1 MILMKTI
8 NFLKTHKMSVLSMLL
23 VVAAA
28 LLGADP
34 GFAMAVDPVELSD
47 PANPSSNLEQYDAS
61 TNPGGRP
68 ADETIQ
74 QDEQGFKTQLQGKAA
89 TGTDVT
95 DAGLEAED
103 YDERVDN
110 FKKFAFPLETYVA
123 RRCRPQKVKSYIHKH
138 YRSGST
144 DLVATYTGDSFAI
157 TAGSNTSGKYTYT
170 TNILTIP
177 VSDISN
183 PEALLEYST
192 VAVRGIEGFKKDE
205 SGNEISDG
213 EMILYVLDHK
223 DTNDKVKFY
232 VMNPPVNTT
241 GSPTSV
247 TFAANTEMYVMATAC
262 SESQMRVAPETWLPE
277 GFDQYLQKK
286 IETVVITDYFDEQ
299 TKKVSHKTQQ
309 VLDNAAYNFK
319 RKCARSHWNGTMGAK
334 DIVVPETG
342 RERVYMENGLLRQ
355 VNMLYTHGAELTDD
369 DLLAMTTLMFTDNSA
384 SEDATVFCGKK
395 AMKRFIQLVN
405 SADKYK
411 DVGKVEVND
420 YGIRVR
426 NYSDNFGTLEF
437 VWDRTLDDL
446 GYEEYMVCLDLK
458 NATRY
463 YMKNEYKTTRDMSK
477 TGEAREA
484 KEHNLCRIDCVAL
497 NGFNSIIACPSSM
510 ALSAKNTGGI
520 QAEFHSVSAL
530 PTGSALTPTAKTYR
544 YYLTADD
551 SDAGFSKGDVVEW
564 NTELDG
570 WVPFEGLIRA

>member
-1 MILMKTI
+1 MKTL
-8 NFLKTHKMSVLSMLL
+8 NYLKTHKMSVLSMLL

-28 LLGADP
+28 VLGADP
-34 GFAMAVDPVELSD
+34 GFAMAVEGPELA
-47 PANPSSNLEQYDAS
+47 PAANPSSNMDTYDAS

-68 ADETIQ
+68 ADETLQ
-74 QDEQGFKTQLQGKAA
+74 QDEQGGKTQLQGKAA

-110 FKKFAFPLETYVA
+110 FKKFAFPIETYVA
-123 RRCRPQKVKSYIHKH
+123 RRCRAVKAKSYIHKH
-138 YRSGST
+138 YRAGST
-144 DLVATYTGDSFAI
+144 DLVATFTGSTFSI
-157 TAGSNTSGKYTYT
+157 TAGSNTANRYAYQTQ
-170 TNILTIP
+170 ILTLP
-177 VSDISN
+177 VANIDN
-183 PEALLEYST
+183 PEALMEYST
-192 VAVRGIEGFKKDE
+192 VAVRGVEGYKKDE
-205 SGNEISDG
+205 NGSEISDG

-223 DTNDKVKFY
+223 DNSDNVKFY
-232 VMNPPVNTT
+232 VMNPPINTT

-247 TFAANTEMYVMATAC
+247 SFPANTEMYVMATAC
-262 SESQMRVAPETWLPE
+262 AESQMHVAPETWLPE

-309 VLDNAAYNFK
+309 VLDSAAYNFK
-319 RKCARSHWNGTMGAK
+319 RKCARSHWNGTMGRK
-334 DIVVPETG
+334 DVIVPETG
-342 RERVYMENGLLRQ
+342 REAVYMENGLLRQ
-355 VNMLYTHGAELTDD
+355 VNMLYTHGTDLTDD
-369 DLLAMTTLMFTDNSA
+369 DLLAITTLMFTDNA
-384 SEDATVFCGKK
+384 MSEDATVFCGKK
-395 AMKRFIQLVN
+395 AMKRFIRLVN

-411 DVGKVEVND
+411 DVGKVEVNN

-426 NYSDNFGTLEF
+426 TYSDNFGTLEF

-446 GYEEYMVCLDLK
+446 GYEEYMVVLDLR

-497 NGFNSIIACPSSM
+497 NGFNSILVCPSSL

-520 QAEFHSVSAL
+520 QAEFHSVAAL

-551 SDAGFSKGDVVEW
+551 STSGFKKGDVVEW
-564 NTELDG
+564 SVDFDG
-570 WVPFEGLIRA
+570 WVNYEGLIRA

>member
-1 MILMKTI
+1 MKTL
-8 NFLKTHKMSVLSMLL
+8 NYLKTHKMGVLSALL

-34 GFAMAVDPVELSD
+34 GFAMAVDPVDLAGN
-47 PANPSSNLEQYDAS
+47 ANPSSNLETYDAS

-74 QDEQGFKTQLQGKAA
+74 QDEQGGKTQLQGKAA

-110 FKKFAFPLETYVA
+110 FKKFAFPIETYVA
-123 RRCRPQKVKSYIHKH
+123 RRCRAVKAKSYIHKH
-138 YRSGST
+138 YRAGST
-144 DLVATYTGDSFAI
+144 DLVATFTGSTFSI
-157 TAGSNTSGKYTYT
+157 TAGSNTANRYAYQTQ
-170 TNILTIP
+170 ILTLP
-177 VSDISN
+177 VAYIDN
-183 PEALLEYST
+183 PEALMEYST
-192 VAVRGIEGFKKDE
+192 VAVRGVEGFKKDG

-223 DTNDKVKFY
+223 DNSDNVKFY
-232 VMNPPVNTT
+232 VMNPPINTT

-247 TFAANTEMYVMATAC
+247 SFAANTEMYVMATAC
-262 SESQMRVAPETWLPE
+262 AESQMHVAPETWLPE

-309 VLDNAAYNFK
+309 VLDSAAYNFK

-334 DIVVPETG
+334 DVIVPETG

-355 VNMLYTHGAELTDD
+355 VNMLYTHGSDLTDD
-369 DLLAMTTLMFTDNSA
+369 DLLAITTLMFTDNA
-384 SEDATVFCGKK
+384 MSEDATVFCGKK
-395 AMKRFIQLVN
+395 AMKRFIRLVN

-411 DVGKVEVND
+411 DVGKVEVNN

-426 NYSDNFGTLEF
+426 TYSDNFGTLEF

-446 GYEEYMVCLDLK
+446 GYEEYMVVLDLR

-463 YMKNEYKTTRDMSK
+463 YMKNDYKTTRDMSK

-497 NGFNSIIACPSSM
+497 NGFNSILVCPSSL

-551 SDAGFSKGDVVEW
+551 QTAGFSKGDVVEW
-564 NTELDG
+564 STDFDG
-570 WVPFEGLIRA
+570 WVNYEGLIRA

>member
-1 MILMKTI
+1 MKTI
-8 NFLKTHKMSVLSMLL
+8 NYLKTHKMSFAMMLM
-23 VVAAA
+23 VVVAA

-34 GFAMAVDPVELSD
+34 GFAMAVDPVDLAD
-47 PANPSSNLEQYDAS
+47 PANPSENLEQYDAS

-68 ADETIQ
+68 ADETLQ
-74 QDEQGFKTQLQGKAA
+74 QDEQGGKTQLQGKAA

-110 FKKFAFPLETYVA
+110 FKKFAFPIETYVA
-123 RRCRPQKVKSYIHKH
+123 RRCRAVKAKSYIHKH
-138 YRSGST
+138 YRAGSS
-144 DLVATYTGDSFAI
+144 DLVATYTGSSFTI
-157 TAGSNTSGKYTYT
+157 TAGANTANKYAYQTQ
-170 TNILTIP
+170 ILTIP
-177 VSDISN
+177 VSDIDN
-183 PEALLEYST
+183 PESLMEYST
-192 VAVRGIEGFKKDE
+192 VAVRGVEGYKKDE
-205 SGNEISDG
+205 SGNEVSDG

-223 DTNDKVKFY
+223 DSSDKVKFY
-232 VMNPPVNTT
+232 VMNPPINTS

-262 SESQMRVAPETWLPE
+262 SESQMRVAPETYLPE

-299 TKKVSHKTQQ
+299 TKKISHKTQQ

-334 DIVVPETG
+334 DVMVPETG

-355 VNMLYTHGAELTDD
+355 VNMLYTHGAELSDD
-369 DLLAMTTLMFTDNSA
+369 DLLAITTLMFTDNA
-384 SEDATVFCGKK
+384 MSEDATVFCGKK
-395 AMKRFIQLVN
+395 AMKRFIRLVN

-411 DVGKVEVND
+411 DVGKVEVNN

-446 GYEEYMVCLDLK
+446 GYEEYMVVLDLK

-463 YMKNEYKTTRDMSK
+463 YMKNDYKTTRDMSK

-497 NGFNSIIACPSSM
+497 NGFNSILVCPSSM

-551 SDAGFSKGDVVEW
+551 ATSGFKKGDVVEW
-564 NTELDG
+564 SVDFDG
-570 WVPFEGLIRA
+570 WVNYEGLIRA

>member
-1 MILMKTI
+1 MKTL
-8 NFLKTHKMSVLSMLL
+8 NYLKTHKMGVLSALL

-34 GFAMAVDPVELSD
+34 GFAMAIDPVDLAGN
-47 PANPSSNLEQYDAS
+47 ANPSSNLETYDAS

-74 QDEQGFKTQLQGKAA
+74 QDEQGGKTQLQGKAA

-110 FKKFAFPLETYVA
+110 FKKFAFPIETYVA
-123 RRCRPQKVKSYIHKH
+123 RRCRAVKAKSYIHKH
-138 YRSGST
+138 YRAGST
-144 DLVATYTGDSFAI
+144 DLVATFTGSTFSI
-157 TAGSNTSGKYTYT
+157 TAGSNTANRYAYQTQ
-170 TNILTIP
+170 ILTLP
-177 VSDISN
+177 VAYVDN
-183 PEALLEYST
+183 PEALMEYST
-192 VAVRGIEGFKKDE
+192 VAVRGVEGFKKDD

-223 DTNDKVKFY
+223 DNSDFVKFY
-232 VMNPPVNTT
+232 VMNPPINTT

-247 TFAANTEMYVMATAC
+247 SFAANTEMYVMATAC
-262 SESQMRVAPETWLPE
+262 AESQMHVAPETWLPE

-309 VLDNAAYNFK
+309 VLDSAAYNFK

-334 DIVVPETG
+334 DVIVPETG

-355 VNMLYTHGAELTDD
+355 VNMLYTHGSDLTDD
-369 DLLAMTTLMFTDNSA
+369 DLLAITTLMFTDNA
-384 SEDATVFCGKK
+384 MSEDATVFCGKK
-395 AMKRFIQLVN
+395 AMKRFIRLVN

-411 DVGKVEVND
+411 DVGKVEVNN

-426 NYSDNFGTLEF
+426 TYSDNFGTLEF

-446 GYEEYMVCLDLK
+446 GYEEYMVVLDLR

-463 YMKNEYKTTRDMSK
+463 YMKNDYKTTRDMSK

-497 NGFNSIIACPSSM
+497 NGFNSILVCPSSL

-551 SDAGFSKGDVVEW
+551 KEAGFSKGDVVEW
-564 NTELDG
+564 STDFDG
-570 WVPFEGLIRA
+570 WVNYEGLIRA

>member
-1 MILMKTI
+1 MKTFK
-8 NFLKTHKMSVLSMLL
+8 FLKTHKMCVLSALL
-23 VVAAA
+23 VIAAA

-34 GFAMAVDPVELSD
+34 GFAMAVDPVDLAPE
-47 PANPSSNLEQYDAS
+47 ANPSDNLNTYDAQS
-61 TNPGGRP
+61 NPGGRP

-74 QDEQGFKTQLQGKAA
+74 QDEQGGKTQLQGKAA

-110 FKKFAFPLETYVA
+110 FKKFAFPIETYVA
-123 RRCRPQKVKSYIHKH
+123 RRCRAQKVKSYIHKH

-144 DLVATYTGDSFAI
+144 DLVSTFTGSSFNI
-157 TAGSNTSGKYTYT
+157 TAGSNTAGRYAYQTQ
-170 TNILTIP
+170 ILTIP
-177 VSDISN
+177 VANIDN

-192 VAVRGIEGFKKDE
+192 VAVRGVEGYKKDE
-205 SGNEISDG
+205 NGNEVSDG
-213 EMILYVLDHK
+213 ELILYVLDHK
-223 DTNDKVKFY
+223 DNSENVKFY
-232 VMNPPVNTT
+232 VMNPPINTT
-241 GSPTSV
+241 GTATSV

-262 SESQMRVAPETWLPE
+262 SESQMHVAPETWLPE
-277 GFDQYLQKK
+277 GFDQFLQKK

-319 RKCARSHWNGTMGAK
+319 RKCARSHWNSTMGSK
-334 DIVVPETG
+334 DIMVPETG

-369 DLLAMTTLMFTDNSA
+369 DLLALTTLMFTDNA
-384 SEDATVFCGKK
+384 MSEDATVFCGKK
-395 AMKRFIQLVN
+395 ALKRFIRLVN

-411 DVGKVEVND
+411 DVGKVEVNN

-426 NYSDNFGTLEF
+426 KYEDNFGTLEF

-446 GYEEYMVCLDLK
+446 GYEEYMVVLDLK

-463 YMKNEYKTTRDMSK
+463 YMVNDKKTTRDMSK

-484 KEHNLCRIDCVAL
+484 KEHNLSRIDCVAL
-497 NGFNSIIACPSSM
+497 NGFNSILVCPSSL

-520 QAEFHSVSAL
+520 QAEFHSVAAL
-530 PTGSALTPTAKTYR
+530 PTGNDLTATAKTYR

-551 SDAGFSKGDVVEW
+551 AASGFNKGDVVEW
-564 NTELDG
+564 STDFDG
-570 WVPFEGLIRA
+570 WVNYEGLIRA

>member
-1 MILMKTI
+1 MKTI

-34 GFAMAVDPVELSD
+34 GFAMAVDPVDLAGN
-47 PANPSSNLEQYDAS
+47 ANPSSNLETYDAS

-74 QDEQGFKTQLQGKAA
+74 QDEQGGKTQLQGKAA

-95 DAGLEAED
+95 DAGLEADD

-123 RRCRPQKVKSYIHKH
+123 RRCRPVKAKSYIHKH
-138 YRSGST
+138 YRAGST
-144 DLVATYTGDSFAI
+144 DLVATWTGSSFSI
-157 TAGSNTSGKYTYT
+157 TAGSNTSNRYAYQTQ
-170 TNILTIP
+170 ILTLP
-177 VSDISN
+177 VANLDN
-183 PEALLEYST
+183 PEALMEYST
-192 VAVRGIEGFKKDE
+192 VAVRGVEGYKKDE
-205 SGNEISDG
+205 SGSEISDG

-223 DTNDKVKFY
+223 DTNDYVKCY
-232 VMNPPVNTT
+232 VMNPPFNTT

-262 SESQMRVAPETWLPE
+262 AESQMHVAPETWLPE

-309 VLDNAAYNFK
+309 VLDSAAYNFK

-334 DIVVPETG
+334 DVIVPETG

-355 VNMLYTHGAELTDD
+355 VNMLYTHGTDLTDD
-369 DLLAMTTLMFTDNSA
+369 DLLAITTLMFTDNA
-384 SEDATVFCGKK
+384 MSEDATVFCGKK
-395 AMKRFIQLVN
+395 AMKRFIRLVN

-411 DVGKVEVND
+411 DVGKVGVNE

-446 GYEEYMVCLDLK
+446 GYEEYMVVLDLK

-497 NGFNSIIACPSSM
+497 NGFNSILVCPSYL

-530 PTGSALTPTAKTYR
+530 PAGSALTPTAKTYR

-551 SDAGFSKGDVVEW
+551 KDAGFYKGDVVEW
-564 NTELDG
+564 STDFDG
-570 WVPFEGLIRA
+570 WVNYEGLIRA

>member
-1 MILMKTI
+1 MKTFK
-8 NFLKTHKMSVLSMLL
+8 FLKTHKMCVLSALL
-23 VVAAA
+23 VIAAA

-34 GFAMAVDPVELSD
+34 GFAMAVDPVDLAPE
-47 PANPSSNLEQYDAS
+47 ANPSDNLNTYDAQS
-61 TNPGGRP
+61 NPGGRP

-74 QDEQGFKTQLQGKAA
+74 QDEQGGKTQLQGKAA

-110 FKKFAFPLETYVA
+110 FKKFAFPIETYVA
-123 RRCRPQKVKSYIHKH
+123 RRCRAQKVKSYIHKH

-144 DLVATYTGDSFAI
+144 DLVSTFTGSSFNI
-157 TAGSNTSGKYTYT
+157 TAGSNTAGRYAYQTQ
-170 TNILTIP
+170 ILTIP
-177 VSDISN
+177 VANIDN

-192 VAVRGIEGFKKDE
+192 VAVRGVEGYKKDE
-205 SGNEISDG
+205 NGNEVSDG
-213 EMILYVLDHK
+213 ELILYVLDHK
-223 DTNDKVKFY
+223 DNSENVKFY
-232 VMNPPVNTT
+232 VMNPPINTT
-241 GSPTSV
+241 GTATSV

-262 SESQMRVAPETWLPE
+262 SESQMHVAPETWLPE
-277 GFDQYLQKK
+277 GFDQFLQKK

-319 RKCARSHWNGTMGAK
+319 RKCARSHWNSTMGSK
-334 DIVVPETG
+334 DIMVHETG

-369 DLLAMTTLMFTDNSA
+369 DLLALTTLMFTDNA
-384 SEDATVFCGKK
+384 MSEDATVFCGKK
-395 AMKRFIQLVN
+395 ALKRFIRLVN

-411 DVGKVEVND
+411 DVGKVEVNN

-426 NYSDNFGTLEF
+426 KYEDNFGTLEF

-446 GYEEYMVCLDLK
+446 GYEEYMVVLDLK

-463 YMKNEYKTTRDMSK
+463 YMVNDKKTTRDMSK

-484 KEHNLCRIDCVAL
+484 KEHNLSRIDCVAL
-497 NGFNSIIACPSSM
+497 NGFNSILVCPSSL

-520 QAEFHSVSAL
+520 QAEFHSVAAL
-530 PTGSALTPTAKTYR
+530 PTGNDLTATAKTYR

-551 SDAGFSKGDVVEW
+551 AASGFNKGDVVEW
-564 NTELDG
+564 STDFDG
-570 WVPFEGLIRA
+570 WVNYEGLIRA

>member
-1 MILMKTI
+1 MKTI
-8 NFLKTHKMSVLSMLL
+8 NYLKTHKMSVLMMLMV
-23 VVAAA
+23 VVAG

-34 GFAMAVDPVELSD
+34 GFAMAVDPVDLAGD
-47 PANPSSNLEQYDAS
+47 ANPSENLEQYDAS

-74 QDEQGFKTQLQGKAA
+74 QDEQGGKTQLQGKAA

-110 FKKFAFPLETYVA
+110 FKKFAFPIETYVA
-123 RRCRPQKVKSYIHKH
+123 RRCRAVKAKSYIHKH
-138 YRSGST
+138 YRAGSS
-144 DLVATYTGDSFAI
+144 DLVATYTGSSFTI
-157 TAGSNTSGKYTYT
+157 TAGANTSGKYAYQTQ
-170 TNILTIP
+170 ILTIP
-177 VSDISN
+177 VSDIDN
-183 PEALLEYST
+183 PESLMEYST
-192 VAVRGIEGFKKDE
+192 VAVRGVEGYKKDE
-205 SGNEISDG
+205 SGNEVSDG

-223 DTNDKVKFY
+223 DNSDKVKFY
-232 VMNPPVNTT
+232 VMNPPINTS

-262 SESQMRVAPETWLPE
+262 SESQMRVAPETYLPE

-299 TKKVSHKTQQ
+299 TKKISHKTQQ

-334 DIVVPETG
+334 DVMVPETG

-355 VNMLYTHGAELTDD
+355 VNMLYTHGAELSDD
-369 DLLAMTTLMFTDNSA
+369 DLLAITTLMFTDNA
-384 SEDATVFCGKK
+384 MSEDATVFCGKK
-395 AMKRFIQLVN
+395 AMKRFIRLVN

-411 DVGKVEVND
+411 DVGKVEVNN

-446 GYEEYMVCLDLK
+446 GYEEYMVVLDLK

-463 YMKNEYKTTRDMSK
+463 YMKNDYKTTRDMSK

-497 NGFNSIIACPSSM
+497 NGFNSILVCPSSM

-530 PTGSALTPTAKTYR
+530 PTGSALTATAKTYR

-551 SDAGFSKGDVVEW
+551 SASGFKKGDVVEW
-564 NTELDG
+564 SVDFDG
-570 WVPFEGLIRA
+570 WVNYEGLIRA

>member
-1 MILMKTI
+1 MKTI

-23 VVAAA
+23 VVVAA

-34 GFAMAVDPVELSD
+34 GFAMAVDPVDLAA
-47 PANPSSNLEQYDAS
+47 PANPSENLETYDAS

-68 ADETIQ
+68 ADETLQ
-74 QDEQGFKTQLQGKAA
+74 TDEQGGKTQLQGKAA

-103 YDERVDN
+103 YDANVDN
-110 FKKFAFPLETYVA
+110 FKKFAFPIETYVA
-123 RRCRPQKVKSYIHKH
+123 RRCRAQKVGSYIHKH

-144 DLVATYTGDSFAI
+144 DLVATYTGSDITI
-157 TAGSNTSGKYTYT
+157 TAGQNTSTTYINST
-170 TNILTIP
+170 HILTIP
-177 VSDISN
+177 VSDFEN
-183 PEALLEYST
+183 PECLLEYST
-192 VAVRGIEGFKKDE
+192 VAVRGVEGFKKDE

-223 DTNDKVKFY
+223 DASDKVKFY
-232 VMNPPVNTT
+232 VMNPPINTT
-241 GSPTSV
+241 GTATSV
-247 TFAANTEMYVMATAC
+247 TFAANTSLYVMATAC

-334 DIVVPETG
+334 DIMVPETG

-355 VNMLYTHGAELTDD
+355 VNMLYTHGAELTDN
-369 DLLAMTTLMFTDNSA
+369 DLLALTTLMFTDNSA

-395 AMKRFIQLVN
+395 ALKRFIQLVN

-411 DVGKVEVND
+411 DVGKVEVNR

-426 NYSDNFGTLEF
+426 KYEDNFGSLEF

-446 GYEEYMVCLDLK
+446 GYEEYMVVLDLK

-463 YMKNEYKTTRDMSK
+463 YMRNDQKTTRDMSK

-497 NGFNSIIACPSSM
+497 NGFNSILVCPSSM

-530 PTGSALTPTAKTYR
+530 PTGSALDATAKSYR

-551 SDAGFSKGDVVEW
+551 STSGFFKGDVVEW
-564 NTELDG
+564 NADLDG
-570 WVPFEGLIRA
+570 WVNYEGLIRA

>member
-1 MILMKTI
+1 MKTF
-8 NFLKTHKMSVLSMLL
+8 NFLKTHKMSIASMLL

-34 GFAMAVDPVELSD
+34 GFAMAVDPVDLAGN
-47 PANPSSNLEQYDAS
+47 ANPSSNLETYDAS

-74 QDEQGFKTQLQGKAA
+74 QDEQGGKTQLQGKAA

-95 DAGLEAED
+95 DAGLEADD

-123 RRCRPQKVKSYIHKH
+123 RRCRPVKAKSYIHKH
-138 YRSGST
+138 YRAGST
-144 DLVATYTGDSFAI
+144 DLVATWTGSSFSI
-157 TAGSNTSGKYTYT
+157 TAGSNTSNRYAYQTQ
-170 TNILTIP
+170 ILTLP
-177 VSDISN
+177 VANLDN
-183 PEALLEYST
+183 PEALMEYST
-192 VAVRGIEGFKKDE
+192 VAVRGVEGYKKDE
-205 SGNEISDG
+205 SGSEISDG

-223 DTNDKVKFY
+223 DTNDYVKCY
-232 VMNPPVNTT
+232 VMNPPFNTT

-262 SESQMRVAPETWLPE
+262 AESQMHVAPETWLPE

-309 VLDNAAYNFK
+309 VLDSAAYNFK

-334 DIVVPETG
+334 DVIVPETG

-355 VNMLYTHGAELTDD
+355 VNMLYTHGTDLTDD
-369 DLLAMTTLMFTDNSA
+369 DLLAITTLMFTDNA
-384 SEDATVFCGKK
+384 MSEDATVFCGKK
-395 AMKRFIQLVN
+395 AMKRFIRLVN

-411 DVGKVEVND
+411 DVGKVEVNE

-446 GYEEYMVCLDLK
+446 GYEEYMVVLDLK

-497 NGFNSIIACPSSM
+497 NGFNSILVCPSYL

-530 PTGSALTPTAKTYR
+530 PAGSALTPTAKTYR

-551 SDAGFSKGDVVEW
+551 KVAGFYKGDVVEW
-564 NTELDG
+564 STDFDG
-570 WVPFEGLIRA
+570 WVNYEGLIRA

>member
-1 MILMKTI
+1 MKTL
-8 NFLKTHKMSVLSMLL
+8 NFLKTHKMSVLSALL
-23 VVAAA
+23 VIAAA
-28 LLGADP
+28 LLGADL
-34 GFAMAVDPVELSD
+34 GFAMAVDPVDLAPD
-47 PANPSSNLEQYDAS
+47 ANPSDNLELYNAS

-74 QDEQGFKTQLQGKAA
+74 TDEQGGKTQLQGHAA

-103 YDERVDN
+103 YDARVDN

-123 RRCRPQKVKSYIHKH
+123 RRCRPQKVNSYIHKH

-144 DLVATYTGDSFAI
+144 DLVAVYTGSSFSI
-157 TAGSNTSGKYTYT
+157 TAGANTSGIFTANT
-170 TNILTIP
+170 SILTLS
-177 VSDISN
+177 VSDFDN
-183 PEALLEYST
+183 AEALMEYST
-192 VAVRGIEGFKKDE
+192 VAVRGVEGFKKDE
-205 SGNEISDG
+205 SGNEVSDG

-223 DTNDKVKFY
+223 DGSDKVKFY
-232 VMNPPVNTT
+232 VMNPPVDATS
-241 GSPTSV
+241 GSATSV
-247 TFAANTEMYVMATAC
+247 TFAPNTELYVMATAC
-262 SESQMRVAPETWLPE
+262 SESQMRVAPETYLPE
-277 GFDQYLQKK
+277 GFDQFLQKK

-299 TKKVSHKTQQ
+299 TKKISHKTQQ

-319 RKCARSHWNGTMGAK
+319 RKCARSHWNGTMGSK
-334 DIVVPETG
+334 DIMVPETG

-355 VNMLYTHGAELTDD
+355 VNMLYTHGFDLTDD
-369 DLLAMTTLMFTDNSA
+369 DLLAITTLMFTDNA
-384 SEDATVFCGKK
+384 MSEDATVFCGKK
-395 AMKRFIQLVN
+395 AMKRFIRLVN
-405 SADKYK
+405 SANKYK

-446 GYEEYMVCLDLK
+446 GYEEYMVVLDLK

-497 NGFNSIIACPSSM
+497 NGYNSILVCPSSL

-520 QAEFHSVSAL
+520 QAEFQSVSAL
-530 PTGSALTPTAKTYR
+530 PSGSALDATAKTKK

-551 SDAGFSKGDVVEW
+551 DTNGFYKGDVVEW
-564 NTELDG
+564 SVDLDG
-570 WVPFEGLIRA
+570 WVYYEGVIRNA

>member
-1 MILMKTI
+1 MKTL
-8 NFLKTHKMSVLSMLL
+8 NYLKTHKMGVLSALL

-34 GFAMAVDPVELSD
+34 GFAMAIDPVDLAGN
-47 PANPSSNLEQYDAS
+47 ANPSSNLETYDAS

-74 QDEQGFKTQLQGKAA
+74 QDEQGGKTQLQGKAA

-110 FKKFAFPLETYVA
+110 FKKFAFPIETYVA
-123 RRCRPQKVKSYIHKH
+123 RRCRAVKAKSYIHKH
-138 YRSGST
+138 YRAGST
-144 DLVATYTGDSFAI
+144 DLVATFTGSSFNI
-157 TAGSNTSGKYTYT
+157 TAGSNTANRYAYQTQ
-170 TNILTIP
+170 ILTLP
-177 VSDISN
+177 VAYIDN
-183 PEALLEYST
+183 PEALMEYST
-192 VAVRGIEGFKKDE
+192 VAVRGVEGFKKDD

-223 DTNDKVKFY
+223 DNSDNVKFY
-232 VMNPPVNTT
+232 VMNPPINTT

-247 TFAANTEMYVMATAC
+247 SFAANTEMYVMATAC
-262 SESQMRVAPETWLPE
+262 AESQMHVAPETWLPE

-309 VLDNAAYNFK
+309 VLDSAAYNFK

-334 DIVVPETG
+334 DVIVPETG

-355 VNMLYTHGAELTDD
+355 VNMLYTHGSDLTDD
-369 DLLAMTTLMFTDNSA
+369 DLLAITTLMFTDNA
-384 SEDATVFCGKK
+384 MSEDATVFCGKK
-395 AMKRFIQLVN
+395 AMKRFIRLVN

-411 DVGKVEVND
+411 DVGKVEVNN

-426 NYSDNFGTLEF
+426 TYSDNFGTLEF

-446 GYEEYMVCLDLK
+446 GYEEYMVVLDLR

-463 YMKNEYKTTRDMSK
+463 YMKNDYKTTRDMSK

-497 NGFNSIIACPSSM
+497 NGFNSILVCPSSL

-551 SDAGFSKGDVVEW
+551 KTAGFSKGDVVEW
-564 NTELDG
+564 STDFDG
-570 WVPFEGLIRA
+570 WVNYEGLIRA

>member
-1 MILMKTI
+1 MKKF
-8 NFLKTHKMSVLSMLL
+8 NFIKTHKMSVASLLL
-23 VVAAA
+23 VVAAV

-47 PANPSSNLEQYDAS
+47 PGNPSSNMEEYNAS

-68 ADETIQ
+68 EEETLKP
-74 QDEQGFKTQLQGKAA
+74 DEQGGKTQLQGQAA
-89 TGTDVT
+89 KGTDVT

-110 FKKFAFPLETYVA
+110 FKKFAFPIETYVA
-123 RRCRPQKVKSYIHKH
+123 RRCRAVKAKSYIHKH

-144 DLVATYTGDSFAI
+144 DLVAIFTGSSFTI
-157 TAGSNTSGKYTYT
+157 TAGQNTSNRYDYQKK
-170 TNILTIP
+170 ILTLP
-177 VSDISN
+177 VEYVDN
-183 PEALLEYST
+183 ADALMEYST
-192 VAVRGIEGFKKDE
+192 VAVRGVEGYKKDE
-205 SGNEISDG
+205 NGNEISDG
-213 EMILYVLDHK
+213 EMVLFVLDNK
-223 DTNDKVKFY
+223 DNSSFVKFY
-232 VMNPPVNTT
+232 VMNPPINTT
-241 GSPTSV
+241 GTATSV
-247 TFAANTEMYVMATAC
+247 TFGANTEMYVMATAG
-262 SESQMRVAPETWLPE
+262 SESQMNVAPETWLPE
-277 GFDQYLQKK
+277 SFDQYLQKK

-319 RKCARSHWNGTMGAK
+319 RKCARSHWNGTMG
-334 DIVVPETG
+334 IVDVNNPSTG
-342 RERVYMENGLLRQ
+342 REHAYMENGLLRQ
-355 VNMLYTHGAELTDD
+355 INMLYTTGQDLTDD
-369 DLLAMTTLMFTDNSA
+369 DLLAITTLMFTDNA
-384 SEDATVFCGKK
+384 MSEDATVFCGKK
-395 AMKRFIQLVN
+395 ALKRLIRLVN

-411 DVGKVEVND
+411 DVGRVEVND

-426 NYSDNFGTLEF
+426 KYEDNFGSLEF

-446 GYEEYMVCLDLK
+446 GYEEYMVVLDLK

-463 YMKNEYKTTRDMSK
+463 YLKPEYKTTRDMSK

-497 NGFNSIIACPSSM
+497 NGFNSILVCPSSL

-551 SDAGFSKGDVVEW
+551 STAGFSKGDVVEW
-564 NTELDG
+564 STDFEG
-570 WVPFEGLIRA
+570 WVPYEGLIRA

>member
-1 MILMKTI
+1 MKTI
-8 NFLKTHKMSVLSMLL
+8 NYLKTHKMSVLMMLMV
-23 VVAAA
+23 VVAG

-34 GFAMAVDPVELSD
+34 GFAMAVDPVDLAGD
-47 PANPSSNLEQYDAS
+47 ANPSDNLEQYDAS

-74 QDEQGFKTQLQGKAA
+74 QDEQGGKTQLQGKAA

-110 FKKFAFPLETYVA
+110 FKKFAFPIETYVA
-123 RRCRPQKVKSYIHKH
+123 RRCRAVKAKSYIHKH
-138 YRSGST
+138 YRAGSS
-144 DLVATYTGDSFAI
+144 DLVATYTGSSFTI
-157 TAGSNTSGKYTYT
+157 TAGANTSGKYAYQTQ
-170 TNILTIP
+170 ILTIP
-177 VSDISN
+177 VSDIDN
-183 PEALLEYST
+183 PESLMEYST
-192 VAVRGIEGFKKDE
+192 VAVRGVEGYKKDE
-205 SGNEISDG
+205 SGNEVSDG

-223 DTNDKVKFY
+223 DNSDKVKFY
-232 VMNPPVNTT
+232 VMNPPINTS

-262 SESQMRVAPETWLPE
+262 SESQMRVAPETYLPE

-299 TKKVSHKTQQ
+299 TKKISHKTQQ

-334 DIVVPETG
+334 DVMVPETG

-355 VNMLYTHGAELTDD
+355 VNMLYTHGAELSDD
-369 DLLAMTTLMFTDNSA
+369 DLLAITTLMFTDNA
-384 SEDATVFCGKK
+384 MSEDATVFCGKK
-395 AMKRFIQLVN
+395 AMKRFIRLVN

-411 DVGKVEVND
+411 DVGKVEVNN

-446 GYEEYMVCLDLK
+446 GYEEYMVVLDLK

-463 YMKNEYKTTRDMSK
+463 YMKNDYKTTRDMSK

-497 NGFNSIIACPSSM
+497 NGFNSILVCPSSM

-530 PTGSALTPTAKTYR
+530 PTGSALTATAKTYR

-551 SDAGFSKGDVVEW
+551 SASGFKKGDVVEW
-564 NTELDG
+564 SVDFDG
-570 WVPFEGLIRA
+570 WVNYEGLIRA

>member
-1 MILMKTI
+1 MKTI
-8 NFLKTHKMSVLSMLL
+8 NYLKTHKMSVLMMLMV
-23 VVAAA
+23 VVAG

-34 GFAMAVDPVELSD
+34 GFAMAVDPVDLAGD
-47 PANPSSNLEQYDAS
+47 ANPSDNLEQYDAS

-74 QDEQGFKTQLQGKAA
+74 QDEQGGKTQLQGKAA

-110 FKKFAFPLETYVA
+110 FKKFAFPIETYVA
-123 RRCRPQKVKSYIHKH
+123 RRCRAVKAKSYIHKH
-138 YRSGST
+138 YRAGSS
-144 DLVATYTGDSFAI
+144 DLVATYTGSSFTI
-157 TAGSNTSGKYTYT
+157 TAGANTSGKYAYQTQ
-170 TNILTIP
+170 ILTIP
-177 VSDISN
+177 VSDIDN
-183 PEALLEYST
+183 PESLMEYST
-192 VAVRGIEGFKKDE
+192 VAVRGVEGYKKDE
-205 SGNEISDG
+205 SGNEVSDG
-213 EMILYVLDHK
+213 EMILYVLNHK
-223 DTNDKVKFY
+223 DNSDKVKFY
-232 VMNPPVNTT
+232 VMNPPINTS

-247 TFAANTEMYVMATAC
+247 TFGANTEMYVMATAC
-262 SESQMRVAPETWLPE
+262 SESQMRVAPETYLPE

-299 TKKVSHKTQQ
+299 TKKISHKTQQ

-334 DIVVPETG
+334 DVMVPETG

-355 VNMLYTHGAELTDD
+355 VNMLYTHGAELSDD
-369 DLLAMTTLMFTDNSA
+369 DLLAITTLMFTDNA
-384 SEDATVFCGKK
+384 MSEDATVFCGKK
-395 AMKRFIQLVN
+395 AMKRFIRLVN

-411 DVGKVEVND
+411 DVGKVEVNN

-446 GYEEYMVCLDLK
+446 GYEEYMVVLDLK

-463 YMKNEYKTTRDMSK
+463 YMKNDYKTTRDMSK

-497 NGFNSIIACPSSM
+497 NGFNSILVCPSSM

-530 PTGSALTPTAKTYR
+530 PTGSALTATAKTYR

-551 SDAGFSKGDVVEW
+551 SASGFKKGDVVEW
-564 NTELDG
+564 SVDFDG
-570 WVPFEGLIRA
+570 WVHYEGLIRA

>member
-1 MILMKTI
+1 MKTL
-8 NFLKTHKMSVLSMLL
+8 NYLKTHKMSVLSMLL

-34 GFAMAVDPVELSD
+34 GFAMAVEPAELA
-47 PANPSSNLEQYDAS
+47 PAANPSSNMDAYDAS

-68 ADETIQ
+68 ADETLQ
-74 QDEQGFKTQLQGKAA
+74 QDEQGGKTQLQGKAA

-103 YDERVDN
+103 YDDRVDN
-110 FKKFAFPLETYVA
+110 FKKFAFPIETYVA
-123 RRCRPQKVKSYIHKH
+123 RRCRPVKAKSYVHEH
-138 YRSGST
+138 YRAGST
-144 DLVATYTGDSFAI
+144 DLVATWTGSSFSI
-157 TAGSNTSGKYTYT
+157 TAGQNTSNRYAYQ
-170 TNILTIP
+170 TNILTLP
-177 VSDISN
+177 VANIDN
-183 PEALLEYST
+183 PEALMEYST
-192 VAVRGIEGFKKDE
+192 VAVRGVEGYKKDE

-223 DTNDKVKFY
+223 DNSDNVKCY
-232 VMNPPVNTT
+232 VMNPPFNTT
-241 GSPTSV
+241 GSATSV
-247 TFAANTEMYVMATAC
+247 TFAANTELYVMATAC
-262 SESQMRVAPETWLPE
+262 AESQMHVAPETWLPE

-309 VLDNAAYNFK
+309 VLDSAAYNFK
-319 RKCARSHWNGTMGAK
+319 RKCARSHWNGTMGRK
-334 DIVVPETG
+334 DVIVPETG
-342 RERVYMENGLLRQ
+342 REAVYMENGLLRQ
-355 VNMLYTHGAELTDD
+355 VNMLYTHGSELTDD
-369 DLLAMTTLMFTDNSA
+369 DLLAITTLMFTDNA
-384 SEDATVFCGKK
+384 MSEDATVFCGKK
-395 AMKRFIQLVN
+395 AMKRFIRLVN

-411 DVGKVEVND
+411 DVGKVEVNN

-426 NYSDNFGTLEF
+426 TYSDNFGTLEF

-446 GYEEYMVCLDLK
+446 GYEEYMVVLDLK

-463 YMKNEYKTTRDMSK
+463 YMRNETKTTRDMSK

-497 NGFNSIIACPSSM
+497 NGFNSILVCPSSL

-530 PTGSALTPTAKTYR
+530 PSGSALTPTAKTYR

-551 SDAGFSKGDVVEW
+551 KDAGFNKGDVVEW
-564 NTELDG
+564 STDFDG
-570 WVPFEGLIRA
+570 WVNYEGLIRA

>member
-1 MILMKTI
+1 MKKI
-8 NFLKTHKMSVLSMLL
+8 NFKSHKMGILSMLL

-34 GFAMAVDPVELSD
+34 GFAMAMALEGPDLAPA
-47 PANPSSNLEQYDAS
+47 ANPSENLDTYDAS

-68 ADETIQ
+68 ADETLQ
-74 QDEQGFKTQLQGKAA
+74 TDEQGGKTQLQGKAA

-110 FKKFAFPLETYVA
+110 FKKFAFPIETYVA
-123 RRCRPQKVKSYIHKH
+123 RRCRAQKVKSYVHKH

-144 DLVATYTGDSFAI
+144 DLVATYTGSSFNI
-157 TAGSNTSGKYTYT
+157 VAGSNTSTTYINST
-170 TNILTIP
+170 HILTLP
-177 VSDISN
+177 VANFDN
-183 PEALLEYST
+183 PECLLEYST
-192 VAVRGIEGFKKDE
+192 VAVRGVEGFKKDE
-205 SGNEISDG
+205 AGNEVSDG

-223 DTNDKVKFY
+223 DSSDNVKFY
-232 VMNPPVNTT
+232 VMNPPFNTT
-241 GSPTSV
+241 GSATTV
-247 TFAANTEMYVMATAC
+247 TFAANTELYVMATAC

-334 DIVVPETG
+334 DIMVPETG

-355 VNMLYTHGAELTDD
+355 VNMLYTHGAELSDD
-369 DLLAMTTLMFTDNSA
+369 DLLAITTLMFTDNA
-384 SEDATVFCGKK
+384 MSEDATVFCGKK

-411 DVGKVEVND
+411 DVGKVEVNN

-446 GYEEYMVCLDLK
+446 GYEEYMVVLDLR

-463 YMKNEYKTTRDMSK
+463 YMRNEQKTTRDMSK

-497 NGFNSIIACPSSM
+497 NGFNSILVCPSSM

-530 PTGSALTPTAKTYR
+530 PTGSALTATAKTYR

-551 SDAGFSKGDVVEW
+551 STAGFYKGDVVEW
-564 NTELDG
+564 STELDG
-570 WVPFEGLIRA
+570 WVNYEGLIRA

>member
-1 MILMKTI
+1 MRTI
-8 NFLKTHKMSVLSMLL
+8 NYLKTHKMSMLAMLL

-34 GFAMAVDPVELSD
+34 GFAMAIDAVDLAGN
-47 PANPSSNLEQYDAS
+47 ANPSDNLDAYDAS

-74 QDEQGFKTQLQGKAA
+74 QDEQGGKTQLQGKAA

-110 FKKFAFPLETYVA
+110 FKKFAFPIETYVA
-123 RRCRPQKVKSYIHKH
+123 RRCRAVKAKSYIHKH
-138 YRSGST
+138 YRAGST
-144 DLVATYTGDSFAI
+144 DLVATYTGDSFNI
-157 TAGSNTSGKYTYT
+157 TAGQNTANYYTYT
-170 TNILTIP
+170 TQILTIP
-177 VSDISN
+177 VADIDN
-183 PEALLEYST
+183 PESLMEYST
-192 VAVRGIEGFKKDE
+192 VAVRGVEGFKKDE
-205 SGNEISDG
+205 AGNEISDG

-223 DTNDKVKFY
+223 DASDKVKFY
-232 VMNPPVNTT
+232 VMNAPFNTT
-241 GSPTSV
+241 GSATSV

-262 SESQMRVAPETWLPE
+262 AESQMHVAPETYLPE

-309 VLDNAAYNFK
+309 VLDAAAYNFK

-334 DIVVPETG
+334 DVIVPETG

-355 VNMLYTHGAELTDD
+355 VNMLYTHGSELTDA
-369 DLLAMTTLMFTDNSA
+369 DLLASTTLMFTDNA
-384 SEDATVFCGKK
+384 MSEDATVFCGKK
-395 AMKRFIQLVN
+395 AMKRFITLVN

-411 DVGKVEVND
+411 DVGKVEVNN

-426 NYSDNFGTLEF
+426 NYSDNFGSLEF

-446 GYEEYMVCLDLK
+446 GYEEYMVVLDLK

-497 NGFNSIIACPSSM
+497 NGFNSILVCPSSV
-510 ALSAKNTGGI
+510 ATDAANTGGI

-551 SDAGFSKGDVVEW
+551 TTAGFSKGDVVEW
-564 NTELDG
+564 STDFDG
-570 WVPFEGLIRA
+570 WVPFEGLIRNY

>member
-1 MILMKTI
+1 MRTLNI
-8 NFLKTHKMSVLSMLL
+8 LKTHKMSILAMFL

-34 GFAMAVDPVELSD
+34 GFAMAVEGPDLAP
-47 PANPSSNLEQYDAS
+47 PANPSEDLETYNAD

-74 QDEQGFKTQLQGKAA
+74 QDEQGGKTQLQGHAA

-103 YDERVDN
+103 YDEKVDN
-110 FKKFAFPLETYVA
+110 FKKFAFPIETYVA
-123 RRCRPQKVKSYIHKH
+123 RRCRAVKAKSYIHKH
-138 YRSGST
+138 YRAGST
-144 DLVATYTGDSFAI
+144 DLVATFTGSDFSI
-157 TAGSNTSGKYTYT
+157 TAGSNTANRYAYQTQ
-170 TNILTIP
+170 ILTLP
-177 VSDISN
+177 VAYVDN
-183 PEALLEYST
+183 PEALMEYST
-192 VAVRGIEGFKKDE
+192 VAVRGVEGFKKDE
-205 SGNEISDG
+205 AGNEVSDG

-223 DTNDKVKFY
+223 DNSDFVKFY
-232 VMNPPVNTT
+232 VMNPPIKTT
-241 GSPTSV
+241 PEATSV
-247 TFAANTEMYVMATAC
+247 TFAGGTEMYVMATAC
-262 SESQMRVAPETWLPE
+262 AESQMHVAPETFLPE

-299 TKKVSHKTQQ
+299 TKKISHKTQQ

-334 DIVVPETG
+334 DVMVPETG

-369 DLLAMTTLMFTDNSA
+369 DLLAITTLMFTDNA
-384 SEDATVFCGKK
+384 MSEDATVFCGKK
-395 AMKRFIQLVN
+395 AMKRFIRLVN
-405 SADKYK
+405 SSTKYK
-411 DVGKVEVND
+411 DVGKVEVNN

-446 GYEEYMVCLDLK
+446 GYEEYMVVLDLK

-463 YMKNEYKTTRDMSK
+463 YMRNETKTTRDMSK

-497 NGFNSIIACPSSM
+497 NGFNSIIACPASM

-520 QAEFHSVSAL
+520 QAEFHAVSAL

-544 YYLTADD
+544 YYLTQDD
-551 SDAGFSKGDVVEW
+551 SSAGFSKGDVVEW
-564 NTELDG
+564 STDFDG

>member
-1 MILMKTI
+1 MKTF
-8 NFLKTHKMSVLSMLL
+8 NFLKTHKMSIASMLL

-34 GFAMAVDPVELSD
+34 GFAMAVDPVDLAGN
-47 PANPSSNLEQYDAS
+47 ANPSSNLETYDAS

-68 ADETIQ
+68 ADETFQ
-74 QDEQGFKTQLQGKAA
+74 QDEQGGKTQLQGKAA

-95 DAGLEAED
+95 DAGLEADD

-123 RRCRPQKVKSYIHKH
+123 RRCRPVKAKSYIHKH
-138 YRSGST
+138 YRAGST
-144 DLVATYTGDSFAI
+144 DLVATWTGSSFSI
-157 TAGSNTSGKYTYT
+157 TAGSNTSNRYAYQTQ
-170 TNILTIP
+170 ILTLP
-177 VSDISN
+177 VANLDN
-183 PEALLEYST
+183 PEALMEYST
-192 VAVRGIEGFKKDE
+192 VAVRGVEGYKKDE
-205 SGNEISDG
+205 SGSEISDG

-223 DTNDKVKFY
+223 DTNDYVKCY
-232 VMNPPVNTT
+232 VMNPPFNTT

-262 SESQMRVAPETWLPE
+262 AESQMHVAPETWLPE

-309 VLDNAAYNFK
+309 VLDSAAYNFK

-334 DIVVPETG
+334 DVIVPETG

-355 VNMLYTHGAELTDD
+355 VNMLYTHGTDLTDD
-369 DLLAMTTLMFTDNSA
+369 DLLAITTLMFTDNA
-384 SEDATVFCGKK
+384 MSEDATVFCGKK
-395 AMKRFIQLVN
+395 AMKRFIRLVN

-411 DVGKVEVND
+411 DVGKVEVNE

-446 GYEEYMVCLDLK
+446 GYEEYMVVLDLK

-497 NGFNSIIACPSSM
+497 NGFNSILVCPSYL

-551 SDAGFSKGDVVEW
+551 KVAGFYKGDVVEW
-564 NTELDG
+564 STDFDG
-570 WVPFEGLIRA
+570 WVNYEGLIRA

>member
-1 MILMKTI
+1 MKTI
-8 NFLKTHKMSVLSMLL
+8 NYLKTHKMSVLMMLMV
-23 VVAAA
+23 VVAG

-34 GFAMAVDPVELSD
+34 GFAMAVDPVDLAGD
-47 PANPSSNLEQYDAS
+47 ANPSDNLEQYDAS

-74 QDEQGFKTQLQGKAA
+74 QDEQGGKTQLQGKAA

-110 FKKFAFPLETYVA
+110 FKKFAFPIETYVA
-123 RRCRPQKVKSYIHKH
+123 RRCRAVKAKSYIHKH
-138 YRSGST
+138 YRAGSS
-144 DLVATYTGDSFAI
+144 DLVATYTGSSFTI
-157 TAGSNTSGKYTYT
+157 TAGANTSGKYAYQTQ
-170 TNILTIP
+170 ILTIP
-177 VSDISN
+177 VSDIDN
-183 PEALLEYST
+183 PESLMEYST
-192 VAVRGIEGFKKDE
+192 VAVRGVEGYKKDE
-205 SGNEISDG
+205 SGNEVSDG

-223 DTNDKVKFY
+223 DNSDKVKFY
-232 VMNPPVNTT
+232 VMNPPINTSGT
-241 GSPTSV
+241 PTSV
-247 TFAANTEMYVMATAC
+247 TFGANTEMYVMATAC
-262 SESQMRVAPETWLPE
+262 SESQMRVAPETYLPE

-299 TKKVSHKTQQ
+299 TKKISHKTQQ

-334 DIVVPETG
+334 DVMVPETG

-355 VNMLYTHGAELTDD
+355 VNMLYTHGAELSDD
-369 DLLAMTTLMFTDNSA
+369 DLLAITTLMFTDNA
-384 SEDATVFCGKK
+384 MSEDATVFCGKK
-395 AMKRFIQLVN
+395 AMKRFIRLVN

-411 DVGKVEVND
+411 DVGKVEVNN

-446 GYEEYMVCLDLK
+446 GYEEYMVVLDLK

-463 YMKNEYKTTRDMSK
+463 YMKNDYKTTRDMSK

-497 NGFNSIIACPSSM
+497 NGFNSILVCPSSM

-530 PTGSALTPTAKTYR
+530 PTGSALTATAKTYR

-551 SDAGFSKGDVVEW
+551 SASGFKQGDVVEW
-564 NTELDG
+564 SVDFDG
-570 WVPFEGLIRA
+570 WVNYEGLIRA

>member
-1 MILMKTI
+1 MKRI
-8 NFLKTHKMSVLSMLL
+8 NFFKTHKMSVLSMLL
-23 VVAAA
+23 VVAAV

-34 GFAMAVDPVELSD
+34 GFAMAVDPVDLAGN
-47 PANPSSNLEQYDAS
+47 ANPSTNLDTYDAS

-68 ADETIQ
+68 ADETLQ
-74 QDEQGFKTQLQGKAA
+74 TDEQGGKTQLQGKAA

-103 YDERVDN
+103 YDDRVDN
-110 FKKFAFPLETYVA
+110 FKKFAFPIETYVA
-123 RRCRPQKVKSYIHKH
+123 RRCRPQKVNSYIHKH
-138 YRSGST
+138 YRTGST
-144 DLVATYTGDSFAI
+144 DLVATYTGSSFNI
-157 TAGSNTSGKYTYT
+157 VAGQNTSTTYIAST
-170 TNILTIP
+170 RILTLS
-177 VSDISN
+177 VSDFEN
-183 PEALLEYST
+183 PECLLEYST
-192 VAVRGIEGFKKDE
+192 VAVRGVEGFKKDD

-232 VMNPPVNTT
+232 VVNAPFNTT
-241 GSPTSV
+241 GSATTV
-247 TFAANTEMYVMATAC
+247 TFAANTELYVMGTAC
-262 SESQMRVAPETWLPE
+262 SESQMRVAPETYLPE

-319 RKCARSHWNGTMGAK
+319 RKCARSHWNGTMAAK
-334 DIVVPETG
+334 DIIVPETG

-355 VNMLYTHGAELTDD
+355 VNMLYTHGSEFTDD
-369 DLLAMTTLMFTDNSA
+369 DLLALTTLMFTDNSA
-384 SEDATVFCGKK
+384 SEKATAFCGKK

-405 SADKYK
+405 SAQKYK
-411 DVGKVEVND
+411 EVSKVTVND

-426 NYSDNFGTLEF
+426 KYEDNFGEIEF

-446 GYEEYMVCLDLK
+446 GYEEYMVILDLS

-463 YMKNEYKTTRDMSK
+463 YMRNDQKTTRDMSK

-510 ALSAKNTGGI
+510 AIAAKNTGGI

-530 PTGSALTPTAKTYR
+530 PTGSALDATAKSYR

-551 SDAGFSKGDVVEW
+551 ETSGFNKGDVVEW
-564 NTELDG
+564 DTDLDG
-570 WVPFEGLIRA
+570 WVEFEGLIRA

>member
-1 MILMKTI
+1 MKTI

-23 VVAAA
+23 VVVAA

-34 GFAMAVDPVELSD
+34 GFAMAVDPVDLAA
-47 PANPSSNLEQYDAS
+47 PANPSENLEAYNAS

-68 ADETIQ
+68 ADETLQ
-74 QDEQGFKTQLQGKAA
+74 TDEQGGKTQLQGKAA

-103 YDERVDN
+103 YDANVDN
-110 FKKFAFPLETYVA
+110 FKKFAFPIETYVA
-123 RRCRPQKVKSYIHKH
+123 RRCRAQKVGSYIHKH

-144 DLVATYTGDSFAI
+144 DLVATYTGSDITI
-157 TAGSNTSGKYTYT
+157 TAGQNTSTTYINST
-170 TNILTIP
+170 HILTIP
-177 VSDISN
+177 VSDFEN
-183 PEALLEYST
+183 PECLLEYST
-192 VAVRGIEGFKKDE
+192 VAVRGVEGFKKDE

-223 DTNDKVKFY
+223 DASDKVKFY
-232 VMNPPVNTT
+232 VMNPPINTT
-241 GSPTSV
+241 GSATSV
-247 TFAANTEMYVMATAC
+247 TFAANTSLYVMATAC

-334 DIVVPETG
+334 DIMVPETG

-355 VNMLYTHGAELTDD
+355 VNMLYTHGAELTDN
-369 DLLAMTTLMFTDNSA
+369 DLLALTTLMFTDNSA

-395 AMKRFIQLVN
+395 ALKRFIQLVN

-411 DVGKVEVND
+411 DVGKVEVNR

-426 NYSDNFGTLEF
+426 KYEDNFGSLEF

-446 GYEEYMVCLDLK
+446 GYEEYMVVLDLK

-463 YMKNEYKTTRDMSK
+463 YMRNDQKTTRDMSK

-497 NGFNSIIACPSSM
+497 NGFNSILVCPSSM

-530 PTGSALTPTAKTYR
+530 PTGSALDATAKSYR

-551 SDAGFSKGDVVEW
+551 STSGFFKGDVVEW
-564 NTELDG
+564 NADLDG
-570 WVPFEGLIRA
+570 WVNYEGLIRA